1 MVAKEV
7 SLIVKT
13 KTTFEYDIMSEKYI
27 IYRPFLWMQEC

>member
-13 KTTFEYDIMSEKYI
+13 KTTSKYG
-27 IYRPFLWMQEC
+27 YLPGFLLCLKNV